1 MTPTVP
7 LIAPATR
14 TVEVVRPAA
23 RARPIR
29 LRLPRLRPPPSRGA
43 QPTDRQ
49 VDLVRAFNR
58 FYTARAGLLDAGHLG
73 SEFSL
78 AQVRVLF
85 EIAYGRD
92 LTASD
97 LAHKLHLSRGYL
109 SRMLREFTKKGLIAH
124 ARTIP
129 DGRFKALHLTTRG
142 RETFEALERAAADG
156 MREMLASVAP
166 IGRAAVVDALT
177 TVRAALRPRLM
188 QRPTIRLRNPK
199 PGDLGWV
206 VERHGAIYA
215 AEYGYDARFEGLV
228 AQIVADFAKGSYG
241 GRERCWIADVDGA
254 RAGSVFVT
262 RASAR
267 TAQLRLLLVEPWA
280 RGLKLGQRLVSVCTE
295 FARAQHYRE
304 IILWTQSELEKARR
318 LYETEGYRRTGTKRH
333 AMFGKPAVAETWT
346 LTL

>member
-1 MTPTVP
+1 MTPTLP
-7 LIAPATR
+7 LSAPATR
-14 TVEVVRPAA
+14 TVALVRPIAHP
-23 RARPIR
+23 RPIR
-29 LRLPRLRPPPSRGA
+29 LRLPKLAPPPSRGA

-49 VDLVRAFNR
+49 VDQIRAFNR

-73 SEFSL
+73 SAFSL

-85 EIAYGRD
+85 EVAYGSGT
-92 LTASD
+92 TASD
-97 LAHKLHLSRGYL
+97 LGDRLHLSRGYL
-109 SRMLREFTKKGLIAH
+109 SRLLRDFTKKGLVSH

-129 DGRFKALHLTTRG
+129 DGRFKALHLTTLG
-142 RETFEALERAAADG
+142 RETLETLERAAKEG
-156 MREMLASVAP
+156 MRDMLAAVAP
-166 IGRAAVVDALT
+166 TGRAAVVDALT

-188 QRPTIRLRNPK
+188 QRPLIRLRSPR

-228 AQIVADFAKGSYG
+228 AQIVADFAKGQYG
-241 GRERCWIADVDGA
+241 SRERCWVAEVDGA

-280 RGLKLGQRLVSVCTE
+280 RGLKLGHRLVSVCTE

-304 IILWTQSELEKARR
+304 IILWTQAELEKARH
-318 LYETEGYRRTGTKRH
+318 LYEGAGYRLTASKRH

>member
-1 MTPTVP
+1 MRRDDRLVLDSLTQ
-7 LIAPATR
+7 R
-14 TVEVVRPAA
+14 GG
-23 RARPIR
+23 RPIR
-29 LRLPRLRPPPSRGA
+29 LRLPKLPPPPPRGA

-49 VDLVRAFNR
+49 IDLIRAFNR

-73 SEFSL
+73 SAFSL

-85 EIAYGRD
+85 EIAYGSGI
-92 LTASD
+92 TASD
-97 LAHKLHLSRGYL
+97 LADRLHLSRGYL
-109 SRMLREFTKKGLIAH
+109 SRMLLDFTRKGLVAH
-124 ARTIP
+124 IRTIP
-129 DGRFKALHLTTRG
+129 DGRFKALHLTAQG
-142 RETFEALERAAADG
+142 REAFGTLERAATES
-156 MREMLASVAP
+156 MRDLLGAVTPA
-166 IGRAAVVDALT
+166 GRALVVGALT

-215 AEYGYDARFEGLV
+215 DEYGYDARFEGLV
-228 AQIVADFAKGSYG
+228 ARIVADFAKGQYG
-241 GRERCWIADVDGA
+241 SRERCWIAEVDGA

-280 RGLKLGQRLVSVCTE
+280 RGLKLGQRLVSVCTA

-304 IILWTQSELEKARR
+304 IILWTQSELASARS
-318 LYETEGYRRTGTKRH
+318 LYQAEGYAIAGTKRH
-333 AMFGKPAVAETWT
+333 RQFGTDAVAETWR